1 MNLIQIGCAG
11 LALKDIETNQATK
24 LFKEESNQVIH
35 LIDANPFALKEFQ
48 NNCKTLSYYSK
59 MRFYNFAVLPIDTHF
74 PVKFFSPRDPS
85 KSDFSSINPNHVAAH
100 LHNTDMDVLNI
111 DSVSLNSFIQ
121 KFVKGDISHL
131 IIDTE
136 GLDAQLLFSLNFEQI
151 KPKNIVFEHLHTDGI
166 AQKHIRFNLIINLL
180 THYKYSIKDWDWYSL
195 IATLT

>member
-11 LALKDIETNQATK
+11 TAIKDIETNQVSK

-48 NNCKTLSYYSK
+48 NNCKTLSCYSK
-59 MRFYNFAVLPIDTHF
+59 MKFYNFAVIPIDTHF
-74 PVKFFSPRDPS
+74 PVKFFSPKDSS
-85 KSDFSSINPNHVAAH
+85 KSDFSSVDPNHVIAH
-100 LHNTDMDVLNI
+100 LHNAEIDALNI
-111 DSVSLNSFIQ
+111 DSISLNSFIRT
-121 KFVKGDISHL
+121 FVKGDINHL
-131 IIDTE
+131 IIDSE

-166 AQKHIRFNLIINLL
+166 AQRHIRFDLITKLL
-180 THYKYSIKDWDWYSL
+180 THYKYSIRVWDEYNL

>member
-11 LALKDIETNQATK
+11 TAIKDIETNQVSK

-48 NNCKTLSYYSK
+48 NNCKILSYYSK
-59 MRFYNFAVLPIDTHF
+59 MKFYNFAILPIDTYF

-85 KSDFSSINPNHVAAH
+85 KSDFSSINPNHVTAH
-100 LHNTDMDVLNI
+100 LHNAEIDALNI
-111 DSVSLNSFIQ
+111 DSISLNSFIRT
-121 KFVKGDISHL
+121 FVKGDINHL
-131 IIDTE
+131 IIDSE

-166 AQKHIRFNLIINLL
+166 AQRHIRFDLITKLL
-180 THYKYSIKDWDWYSL
+180 THYKYSIREWDGYSL